1 MKRAILACVAGVVT
15 WVVAASLI
23 DRVLRLGIE
32 GYAAAEP
39 TMTFTLGMMAARL
52 VMGAMASLAAGAV
65 VGWITRGS
73 LRVALV
79 LGVIVLA
86 AFLPA
91 HVSLWNKFPVWYHLT
106 FLLTLVPLVVLGSW
120 LTQTRT
126 AVRPTVGAM

>member
-1 MKRAILACVAGVVT
+1 MKRAILACVAGLVSWAVT
-15 WVVAASLI
+15 ASLI
-23 DRVLRLGIE
+23 DRVLRLGLE

-52 VMGAMASLAAGAV
+52 TMGAMASLAAGAI

-106 FLLTLVPLVVLGSW
+106 FLLPLVPLVVLGSR
-120 LTQTRT
+120 LTQGRT